1 MYFYGQ
7 IPHMHYSRMPI
18 EIESPEELG
27 YQNIKI
33 NLAESSV
40 AEKSIGQL
48 GLDLNQIKLEYTS
61 HRGHHGLRH
70 LIAREGEGLEP
81 DDVLL
86 TGGAAMALYMV
97 HTCLLNKNDQVVVL
111 HPNYSS
117 NIAAPQAIGCAIDPL
132 ILEFKNNW
140 DLDLDALHRQIKPS
154 TRLLSLTY
162 PHNPTGKILTDE
174 MIVQLIR
181 LVEQY
186 DLYCLIDETYRDACF
201 ETTYPLLAGAHPRMI
216 SVLSFSKGYG
226 LPGIRIGALVSTDTV
241 LMNQFLAAKE
251 MIQICNPPLEEAIAF
266 HIYQQKSSYLKPI
279 NLAAR
284 ANLEI
289 LKSWLSRETRVE
301 AVLPGGG
308 VVCYA
313 RINKELDYSRFH
325 RVLMDDFGTL
335 TGPGHWFGMSD
346 QYFRIGFA
354 YPTAAQLEKGLTNI
368 SQALDLLES

>member
-1 MYFYGQ
+1 MQYF
-7 IPHMHYSRMPI
+7 RMPI

-40 AEKSIGQL
+40 AEMNLSQL
-48 GLDLNQIKLEYTS
+48 SLDLSQIKLEYTP
-61 HRGHHGLRH
+61 HRGHYGLRN
-70 LIAREGEGLEP
+70 LIAQEGDGLVP
-81 DDVLL
+81 DNVLL
-86 TGGAAMALYMV
+86 TGGAAMALFIV
-97 HTCLLNKNDQVVVL
+97 HTCLLRKNDQVVVL

-117 NIAAPQAIGCAIDPL
+117 NLAVPQAIGCDISPCM
-132 ILEFKNNW
+132 LELKDKW
-140 DLDLDALHRQIKPS
+140 DLDLDALHKQIKPS

-174 MIVQLIR
+174 MIRQLIR
-181 LVEQY
+181 IVEQY

-201 ETTYPLLAGAHPRMI
+201 KTTYPLVAGYHPRII

-226 LPGIRIGALVSTDTV
+226 LPGIRIGALICRDQT
-241 LMNQFLAAKE
+241 LMSQFLAAKE
-251 MIQICNPPLEEAIAF
+251 MIQICNPPLEEAIAY
-266 HIYQQKSSYLKPI
+266 HVYRQKSTYLNPI
-279 NLAAR
+279 NLAAQ

-313 RINKELDYSRFH
+313 RITKELDYTRFH
-325 RVLMDDFGTL
+325 RVLLDDFGTL

-346 QYFRIGFA
+346 QYFRIGFG
-354 YPTAAQLEKGLTNI
+354 YPYPAQLEKGLTNI
-368 SQALDLLES
+368 SETLDFLGSQS